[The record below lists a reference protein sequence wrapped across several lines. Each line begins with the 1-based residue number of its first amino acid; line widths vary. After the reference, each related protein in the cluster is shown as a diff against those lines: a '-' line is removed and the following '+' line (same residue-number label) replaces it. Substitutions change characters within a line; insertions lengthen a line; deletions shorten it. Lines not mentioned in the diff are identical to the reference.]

1 MLVPRVGFEPTLD
14 PDRLRR
20 TFPHHSRLSA
30 IGTVAPCTGPCTN
43 VRQYLYV
50 PGHITAMSENRIHD
64 LHTLRTSTKATITRA
79 EAAEV
84 LDVDVRTISRAIED
98 GQIYAIPI
106 GRRVLIPREPF
117 IEMLTTR
124 AEAA

>member
-1 MLVPRVGFEPTLD
+1 M
-14 PDRLRR
+14 
-20 TFPHHSRLSA
+20 
-30 IGTVAPCTGPCTN
+30 
-43 VRQYLYV
+43 RQYLYA